1 MSDDAPFDASLV
13 PPALLTIDLEAIAA
27 EFGTPLFVY
36 DEGELRRRAR
46 EYVEKFGVGCVT
58 YASKAFLCIAIA
70 RLVHEEGLHL
80 DCATGGEL
88 SVALRAGVPG
98 DRIVL
103 HGNNKSSEELAAAI
117 ESGIGR
123 IALDSADELDRLDA
137 LMGDRAGRAD
147 RTEPLDVLV
156 RVTPGVE
163 AHTHEYIETGTEAS
177 KFGFTMTDGIALAAL
192 GRVHATPGLRLAGL
206 HCHIGSQI
214 YRLDAYARAI
224 ERLASLAA
232 DAKAV
237 HGCTLDE
244 LNLGGGLG
252 ARYLSDDPEL
262 SVADYAS
269 TLNGAVERS
278 WRSAGL
284 GPSPRVVVE
293 PGRSIVAPC
302 AITVYRI
309 GTVKEIPGVGTYA
322 AVDGGM
328 SDNPRPVLYGA
339 GYEAYLPAR
348 IGDPRPRRGAVV
360 GKHCEQG
367 DVIVSDARFPA
378 VVEVGDLLATPTTGA
393 YGYSMASNYNK
404 VPRPAVVFVRDG
416 SPRLV
421 VRRETTDDLVRLDVE

>member
-1 MSDDAPFDASLV
+1 MADDAPFDASLV

-27 EFGTPLFVY
+27 EFGTPVFVY

-46 EYVEKFGVGCVT
+46 QYVEQFGAGCVT
-58 YASKAFLCIAIA
+58 YASKAFLCIAFA

-88 SVALRAGVPG
+88 SVALHAGVSA

-103 HGNNKSSEELAAAI
+103 HGNNKSNEELASAI
-117 ESGIGR
+117 DAGVGR
-123 IALDSADELDRLDA
+123 IAVDSGDELDRLDA
-137 LMGDRAGRAD
+137 LIADRAD
-147 RTEPLDVLV
+147 PLDVLV

-192 GRVHATPGLRLAGL
+192 GRVQAMPGLRLAGL

-232 DAKAV
+232 EAKAV
-237 HGCTLDE
+237 HGCTVDE

-252 ARYLSDDPEL
+252 ARYLADDPEL
-262 SVADYAS
+262 SVAEYAA
-269 TLNGAVERS
+269 TLHGAVERS

-284 GPSPRVVVE
+284 GSSPRVVVE

-302 AITVYRI
+302 AITLYRI
-309 GTVKEIPGVGTYA
+309 GTVKEIPGLGTYA

-348 IGDPRPRRGAVV
+348 IGDTRPRRGAVV

-367 DVIVSDARFPA
+367 DVIVSDARLPA
-378 VVEVGDLLATPTTGA
+378 IVEVGDLLATPTTGA

-421 VRRETTDDLVRLDVE
+421 VRRETIDDLVRLDVE

>member
-13 PPALLTIDLEAIAA
+13 PPALLTIDLEAIAT

-46 EYVEKFGVGCVT
+46 EYVEHFGAGCVT

-70 RLVHEEGLHL
+70 RLVHEEGLSL

-88 SVALRAGVPG
+88 SVALHAGVPA

-103 HGNNKSSEELAAAI
+103 HGNNKSDEELASAI
-117 ESGIGR
+117 EAGVGR
-123 IALDSADELDRLDA
+123 IAVDSADELDRLDA
-137 LMGDRAGRAD
+137 MVGDRA
-147 RTEPLDVLV
+147 EPLDVLV

-192 GRVHATPGLRLAGL
+192 GRVQATIGLRLAGL

-224 ERLASLAA
+224 ERLASLVAE
-232 DAKAV
+232 AKTV
-237 HGCTLDE
+237 HGCTVDE

-252 ARYLSDDPEL
+252 ARYLADDPEL
-262 SVADYAS
+262 SVAEYAA
-269 TLNGAVERS
+269 TLHGAVERS

-284 GPSPRVVVE
+284 GAPPRVVVE

-302 AITVYRI
+302 AITLYRI

-367 DVIVSDARFPA
+367 DVIVSDAHLPA
-378 VVEVGDLLATPTTGA
+378 IVEVGDLLATPTTGA

-416 SPRLV
+416 TPRLV
-421 VRRETTDDLVRLDVE
+421 VRRETTDDLMRLDVE

>member
-1 MSDDAPFDASLV
+1 MPDDEPFDASLV
-13 PPALLTIDLEAIAA
+13 PPALLTVDLEAIAA

-36 DEGELRRRAR
+36 DEDEIRRRAR
-46 EYVEKFGVGCVT
+46 EYVDQFGTGCVT
-58 YASKAFLCIAIA
+58 YASKAFICTAIA
-70 RLVHEEGLHL
+70 RLADEEGLHL

-88 SVALRAGVPG
+88 SVALRAGVPA

-103 HGNNKSSEELAAAI
+103 HGNNKSSEELASAIAA
-117 ESGIGR
+117 GVGR
-123 IALDSADELDRLDA
+123 IAVDSADELDRLDA
-137 LMGDRAGRAD
+137 LIVD

-192 GRVHATPGLRLAGL
+192 GRVEAAPGLRLAGL

-232 DAKAV
+232 EAKRV
-237 HGCTLDE
+237 HGCTIGE

-252 ARYLSDDPEL
+252 ARYLADDPEL
-262 SVADYAS
+262 SVAEYAA
-269 TLNGAVERS
+269 TLKGAVERS
-278 WRSAGL
+278 WQSAGL
-284 GPSPRVVVE
+284 GLPPRVVVE

-302 AITVYRI
+302 AITLYRI
-309 GTVKEIPGVGTYA
+309 GTVKEIPGLGTYA

-348 IGDPRPRRGAVV
+348 IGEPRPRRGAVV

-367 DVIVSDARFPA
+367 DVIVSDARLPA
-378 VVEVGDLLATPTTGA
+378 IVEVGDLLATPTTGA

-416 SPRLV
+416 TARLV
-421 VRRETTDDLVRLDVE
+421 IRRETIDDLVRLDVE